1 LVDPEFRIVYN
12 SCIVKQ
18 KELMMIDAK
27 YKSQFYIDET
37 NSATGAVIRWN
48 SNDRIPFED
57 MLQNFVDAGW
67 ITAQE
72 LRNSVEQRVEE
83 DRIAIEQYRKNRRA
97 PSAEELFEM
106 RAAFGAGARVVDV
119 LTGEEYTV

>member
-1 LVDPEFRIVYN
+1 
-12 SCIVKQ
+12 
-18 KELMMIDAK
+18 MIDAK

-83 DRIAIEQYRKNRRA
+83 DRVAIEQYRNRKNRRA

-119 LTGEEYTV
+119 LTGEVYRLAN

>member
-1 LVDPEFRIVYN
+1 
-12 SCIVKQ
+12 
-18 KELMMIDAK
+18 MMIDAK

-72 LRNSVEQRVEE
+72 LRNSVEQRVAE
-83 DRIAIEQYRKNRRA
+83 DRVAIEQYRKNRRA

-106 RAAFGAGARVVDV
+106 RAAFGAGAIVVDA
-119 LTGEEYTV
+119 LTGEVYRLAN

>member
-1 LVDPEFRIVYN
+1 MVDT
-12 SCIVKQ
+12 
-18 KELMMIDAK
+18 K

-37 NSATGAVIRWN
+37 NSATGPVIRWN

-72 LRNSVEQRVEE
+72 LLNSVEQRQIE
-83 DRIAIEQYRKNRRA
+83 DAEAIAQYRKNYRG
-97 PSAEELFEM
+97 PSEEDLFEM
-106 RAAFGAGARVVDV
+106 RAAFGAGATVVDV
-119 LTGEEYTV
+119 LTGREYTLAN